1 MKDTK
6 NNIRSFRYS
15 DRVAQIL
22 ESMEGD
28 SLNAKFEFQPTPPT
42 RTETGCT
49 IVFIN
54 QLREKVSTNFSGGN
68 NEVTSGGKALKF
80 YASVRLDIRKKETLK
95 QGDKIIG
102 NHVKVRV
109 VKNKVAPPFKE
120 TEFDILFGEGISTES
135 ELLEIGVKLG
145 IIDKSGSWY
154 SYHETKL
161 GQGAD
166 NARIFLKSNAELA
179 NEILECIMDAATDR
193 KKLA

>member
-1 MKDTK
+1 
-6 NNIRSFRYS
+6 
-15 DRVAQIL
+15 
-22 ESMEGD
+22 
-28 SLNAKFEFQPTPPT
+28 
-42 RTETGCT
+42 
-49 IVFIN
+49 
-54 QLREKVSTNFSGGN
+54 
-68 NEVTSGGKALKF
+68 
-80 YASVRLDIRKKETLK
+80 LK